1 MSGPMLRLALR
12 SLAHHK
18 VRTVVLSL
26 CIALVG
32 VLPAAVDGLL
42 DLYRARL
49 EARALSTPLVVGA
62 PGSRSDLLIHAL
74 YYRGEVERTI
84 EMKVAMEAGESGL
97 GVPIPIHL
105 EGSVNQYPLVGTTPD
120 YQEFRGIRLAQDH
133 HWPQRLAEAALGAG
147 VARSLDLTVGD
158 TIATDVHK
166 LHDLAG
172 SYPLLLKVT
181 AVLPAMGNPDDDAV
195 FVSLH
200 TSWVVTGEGHGHLEI
215 DPEKDFHLVLESK
228 SNHVT
233 ASAAVVE
240 AVEVTP
246 ENEDSFHFHGD
257 PDQLPITA
265 LIIDAKGDEGA
276 TILRSRFRR
285 QKDLQTI
292 DSMVELKE
300 LLTVVMRAK
309 AILDANSMLVIVAT
323 TLLLMLIVTLDVKV
337 REREVKTLERIGA
350 PRGFVARLL
359 FTEVSIVV
367 LAGGI
372 LSYLLAIAAI
382 RFIADG
388 PLLLP

>member
-18 VRTVVLSL
+18 VRTVVLAL

-74 YYRGEVERTI
+74 YYRGVVERSI
-84 EMKVAMEAGESGL
+84 EMKVAIEAGESGL
-97 GVPIPIHL
+97 GIPIPIHL

-120 YQEFRGIRLAQDH
+120 YQEFRGIRLAPEH

-147 VARSLDLTVGD
+147 VAKSLDLTVGG

-181 AVLPAMGNPDDDAV
+181 AVLPATGTPDDDAV

-200 TSWVVTGEGHGHLEI
+200 TSWVVTGEGHGHLKI

-265 LIIDAKGDEGA
+265 LIIDAKDDEGA

-323 TLLLMLIVTLDVKV
+323 TLLLILIVTLDVKV

-359 FTEVSIVV
+359 FTEISIVV

-382 RFIADG
+382 RFIAEG

>member
-18 VRTVVLSL
+18 VRTVVLAL

-74 YYRGEVERTI
+74 YYRGVVERSI
-84 EMKVAMEAGESGL
+84 EMKVAIEAGESGL
-97 GVPIPIHL
+97 GIPIPIHL

-120 YQEFRGIRLAQDH
+120 YQEFRGIRLAPEH

-147 VARSLDLTVGD
+147 VARSLELTVGD

-181 AVLPAMGNPDDDAV
+181 AVLPATGTPDDDAV

-200 TSWVVTGEGHGHLEI
+200 TSWVVTGEGHGHLKI

-265 LIIDAKGDEGA
+265 LIIDAKDDEGA

-323 TLLLMLIVTLDVKV
+323 TLLLILIVTLDVKV

-359 FTEVSIVV
+359 FTEISIVV

-382 RFIADG
+382 RFIAEG

>member
-1 MSGPMLRLALR
+1 VLA
-12 SLAHHK
+12 
-18 VRTVVLSL
+18 L

-74 YYRGEVERTI
+74 YYRGVVERSI
-84 EMKVAMEAGESGL
+84 EMKVAIEAGESGL
-97 GVPIPIHL
+97 GIPIPIHL

-120 YQEFRGIRLAQDH
+120 YQEFRGIRLAPEH

-147 VARSLDLTVGD
+147 VARSLELTVGD

-181 AVLPAMGNPDDDAV
+181 AVLPATGTPDDDAV

-200 TSWVVTGEGHGHLEI
+200 TSWVVTGEGHGHLKI

-265 LIIDAKGDEGA
+265 LIIDAKDAEGA

-323 TLLLMLIVTLDVKV
+323 TLLLILIVTLDVKV

-359 FTEVSIVV
+359 FTEISIVV

-382 RFIADG
+382 RFIAEG